1 MFKRE
6 YFLIV
11 KCWGAVCRSCDG
23 NNKELKG
30 INEGTRKCLD
40 TWNLPAALF
49 FQAPYSEQTR
59 KELHFQ
65 KPESQWAL
73 K

>member
-1 MFKRE
+1 MTDLVRDHKFLNILMLMFKRE

-40 TWNLPAALF
+40 T
-49 FQAPYSEQTR
+49 
-59 KELHFQ
+59 
-65 KPESQWAL
+65 
-73 K
+73 